1 MTKPIDNY
9 FGEIEP
15 LIAKISSNSIK
26 PGLERIAKLLR
37 KLGNP
42 ERRFKAVHVLGTNGK
57 GSTACFIDSILRE
70 SGMRIALYSSPHIRH
85 FGERLVIDGNPL
97 PPAMWVKKVQETA
110 KILEKIDEKPS
121 FFEVSTAI
129 AFTLIAEAKVNF
141 AIIEAGL
148 GGRLDATNVMPNVL
162 VSVFTDI
169 AMDHQEYL
177 GNDILSIATEK
188 FSALRPNGKSCYIGG
203 NSSVEDLYVANCKRL
218 NNEGHITTR
227 EWKTS
232 LRKMDLLETTFDI
245 DTQEKTLENLK
256 INLKGSHQVRN
267 AANALMAIHLLET
280 QKAVEISENT
290 IRAGLLNARW
300 PGRFEVIKMHGK
312 TIILDGAH
320 NPHGM
325 ASLVSTVKSIFPN
338 MKFSILFAAMKDKE
352 YEESLKILN
361 EIDGDLFLVSVPEM
375 DRSETPQ
382 QLAKVANEI
391 GWKGRCVPE
400 EDLAVAFESALN
412 CNDVTLCCGSLYLI
426 DRLYKLII

>member
-1 MTKPIDNY
+1 MQKSIDVC
-9 FGEIEP
+9 FEEIES

-26 PGLERIAKLLR
+26 PGLGRIAKLL
-37 KLGNP
+37 KELGNP
-42 ERRFKAVHVLGTNGK
+42 ERKFRAIHVLGTNGK

-70 SGMRIALYSSPHIRH
+70 SGIKSALYSSPHIYH
-85 FGERLVIDGNPL
+85 FGERLIINGNPL
-97 PPAMWVKKVQETA
+97 PPGKWIEKIQETA
-110 KILEKIDEKPS
+110 KILENMEEKPS

-129 AFTLIAEAKVNF
+129 AFSLIAEAKVDF
-141 AIIEAGL
+141 AVIEAGL

-162 VSVFTDI
+162 ASVFTDI

-203 NSSVEDLYVANCKRL
+203 NLSVENLYVANCKRL

-232 LRKMDLLETTFDI
+232 FRKMDLLETTFDI